1 MMRIVKFEQKY
12 LDTMIELFSN
22 EFEKFNM
29 SFNGVFPDSEN
40 LSKKIK
46 EKIISLSE
54 KNPLFLCLEGER
66 LIGYMGG
73 FIFSNERHG
82 KALYIPEWANCVLD
96 LNSEDIFVNLYSE
109 LSSDLLKE
117 GVRKHIIS
125 VLVSKR
131 KLYYTMNLLGFGY
144 FVIDVVR
151 DLRNYKIEKNDFI
164 NIREASSND
173 LKVLYNFEFKLYKY
187 LSGSPIFLPFLKTL
201 DIDEMRKQIE
211 EKSFPT
217 FILSENGK
225 DFAYMKTSG
234 ENSGSCFVAR
244 DEKTFSIT
252 RAFCEREY
260 RRSGLGKKLLNKV
273 FSWGYENGFS
283 RCETDFESA
292 NSSGRSFWM
301 NNFTPFCYSFCRTL
315 DRGMFIK

>member
-1 MMRIVKFEQKY
+1 MNP
-12 LDTMIELFSN
+12 MIELFSN
-22 EFEKFNM
+22 EFKKFSL
-29 SFNGVFPDSEN
+29 SFNGVFPASEN

-54 KNPLFLCLEGER
+54 KNPLFLCLKGKK
-66 LIGYMGG
+66 LVGYMGG

-82 KALYIPEWANCVLD
+82 KALYIPEWMNCVHD
-96 LNSEDIFVNLYSE
+96 LNSEDIFVNLYST

-131 KLYYTMNLLGFGY
+131 RLYYTMNLLGFGY
-144 FVIDVVR
+144 FVIDVIR
-151 DLRNYKIEKNDFI
+151 DLRNYKMEANDFI
-164 NIREASSND
+164 NIREASLND

-187 LSGSPIFLPFLKTL
+187 LSSSPIFLPFLKTL
-201 DIDEMRKQIE
+201 DVDEMRKQLE
-211 EKSFPT
+211 EKLFPV

-225 DFAYMKTSG
+225 DVAYMKTSG

-260 RRSGLGKKLLNKV
+260 RQLGFGKKLLNRA
-273 FSWGYENGFS
+273 FLWGYENGFL

-292 NSSGRSFWM
+292 NSSGRSFWIS
-301 NNFTPFCYSFCRTL
+301 NFTPFCYSFCRTL